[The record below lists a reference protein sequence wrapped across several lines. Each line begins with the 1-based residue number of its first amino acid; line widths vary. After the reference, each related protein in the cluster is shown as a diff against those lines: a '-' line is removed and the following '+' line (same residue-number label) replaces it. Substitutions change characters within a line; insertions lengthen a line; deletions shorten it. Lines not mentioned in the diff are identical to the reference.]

1 MPYVEG
7 RVVHDADSHIFE
19 PPGTAER
26 YADPAIRDRLG
37 EALRAI
43 AWSPAIQDAVAR
55 QRDPAFR
62 ARDADEIMLRKNQL
76 APGAV
81 LAQDRPAA
89 LDLLG
94 FASQLVFTTTYL
106 EPLRRFER
114 GDDLDLIYGLA
125 LAHNRAIVEFCR
137 ADPRLLPVGY
147 LPLGDIAR
155 AIRAAGEA
163 IELGV
168 AALMIPS
175 HRLRACSHSH
185 IGFDPIWARAQ
196 DAGVPIVFHVGGEEP
211 MDPIYK
217 VNGLPPVPDFHGG
230 DSNFTSVSYLAI
242 PYAPM
247 QTLGTMIYDGVLDRF
262 PRLRIGVIE
271 LGASWVPGWMR
282 ALDSGAEAF
291 RKNEDRLQRLGLKPS
306 EFVRRQVRVT
316 PYPHEPAGW
325 IVKNTGPEVAM
336 FSSDYPH
343 VEGGRNPMRRFEI
356 SLAECSD
363 AERRAFFCDN
373 FVDFMGPRLAPAR
386 PRPHAA

>member
-26 YADPAIRDRLG
+26 HADPAIRGRLAD
-37 EALRAI
+37 ALREL
-43 AWSPAIQDAVAR
+43 AWSSAEQAAVA
-55 QRDPAFR
+55 QQHDAAFR

-89 LDLLG
+89 LDQLG

-106 EPLRRFER
+106 DPLRAFER
-114 GDDLDLIYGLA
+114 GAELELLYGLA
-125 LAHNRAIVEFCR
+125 LAHNRAIIEFCA

-147 LPLGDIAR
+147 LPLADIER
-155 AIRAAGEA
+155 SIAAADQA
-163 IELGV
+163 IELGA
-168 AALMIPS
+168 AALMIAS
-175 HRLRACSHSH
+175 HPLRACSQSH
-185 IGFDPIWARAQ
+185 VGFDPIWARAQ
-196 DAGVPIVFHVGGEEP
+196 DAGVPIVFHVGGEQP

-217 VNGLPPVPDFHGG
+217 INGLPPVPDFHGG
-230 DSNFTSVSYLAI
+230 DANFTSVSYLAI

-262 PRLRIGVIE
+262 PRLRVGVIE

-282 ALDSGAEAF
+282 ALDSGADAF
-291 RKNEDRLQRLGLKPS
+291 RKNEDRLQRLRLKPS
-306 EFVRRQVRVT
+306 ELIRRQVRVT

-325 IVKNTGPEVAM
+325 IVANTGPEVAM

-343 VEGGRNPMRRFEI
+343 IEGGRNPLRRFEA
-356 SLAECSD
+356 SLAGCSD
-363 AERRAFFCDN
+363 AERRAFYCDN
-373 FVDFMGPRLAPAR
+373 FVDFIGAQRAGALHR
-386 PRPHAA
+386 

>member
-37 EALRAI
+37 EALRPF
-43 AWSPAIQDAVAR
+43 AWTQADHADVAQ

-62 ARDADEIMLRKNQL
+62 ARDADEIMLRKNQR
-76 APGAV
+76 ATGAV
-81 LAQDRPAA
+81 LPEDRPGA

-94 FASQLVFTTTYL
+94 FASQLVFTTSYL
-106 EPLRRFER
+106 EPLRVLER
-114 GDDLDLIYGLA
+114 GDDLDLLYGLA
-125 LAHNRAIVEFCR
+125 AAHNRAIVEFCR
-137 ADPRLLPVGY
+137 ADARLLPVGY

-155 AIRAAGEA
+155 SIAAAGQA

-175 HRLRACSHSH
+175 HPLRACSQSH
-185 IGFDPIWARAQ
+185 VGFDPIWARVQ
-196 DAGVPIVFHVGGEEP
+196 DAGVPIVFHVGGEQP
-211 MDPIYK
+211 MDPVYK
-217 VNGLPPVPDFHGG
+217 RNGLPPVPDFHGG
-230 DSNFTSVSYLAI
+230 DANFTSVSYLAI

-282 ALDSGAEAF
+282 ALDAGAEAF
-291 RKNEDRLQRLGLKPS
+291 RKNEDRLQRLSLKPS

-325 IVKNTGPEVAM
+325 IVANAGAEVTM

-343 VEGGRNPMRRFEI
+343 VEGGRNPLRRFEA
-356 SLAECSD
+356 SLAGCSD
-363 AERRAFFCDN
+363 AEHRAFFCDN
-373 FVDFMGPRLAPAR
+373 FVDFMGPRLAR
-386 PRPHAA
+386 

>member
-1 MPYVEG
+1 MPYNEG

-26 YADPAIRDRLG
+26 HADPGIRPRLA
-37 EALRAI
+37 EALRSL
-43 AWSPAIQDAVAR
+43 AWSSAEEAAVAR
-55 QRDPAFR
+55 QRDAAFR
-62 ARDADEIMLRKNQL
+62 ARDPEDIMLRKNQL

-81 LAQDRPAA
+81 LAEDRTAA

-106 EPLRRFER
+106 DSLRTFER
-114 GDDLDLIYGLA
+114 GADLDLSYGLA
-125 LAHNRAIVEFCR
+125 LAHNRAIVEFCGS
-137 ADPRLLPVGY
+137 DPRLLPVGY

-155 AIRAAGEA
+155 SIQAAAQA

-175 HRLRACSHSH
+175 HPLRVHSQSH

-196 DAGVPIVFHVGGEEP
+196 AAGVPIVFHVGGEQT
-211 MDPIYK
+211 MDPVYK
-217 VNGLPPVPDFHGG
+217 NNGLPPVPDFHGG
-230 DSNFTSVSYLAI
+230 DANFTSVTYLAI

-262 PRLRIGVIE
+262 PQLRIGVIE
-271 LGASWVPGWMR
+271 LGASWVPGWMH
-282 ALDSGAEAF
+282 ALDSGADAF
-291 RKNEDRLQRLGLKPS
+291 RKNEERLQRLTMKPS
-306 EFVRRQVRVT
+306 DFVRRQVRVT

-325 IVKNTGPEVAM
+325 IVKNAGPEVAM

-343 VEGGRNPMRRFEI
+343 VEGGRNPLRRFDT
-356 SLAECSD
+356 SLADCSD
-363 AERRAFFCDN
+363 AERRAFFRDN
-373 FVDFMGPRLAPAR
+373 FVDLMGPRLPAQLR
-386 PRPHAA
+386 T

>member
-26 YADPAIRDRLG
+26 FADPGIRDRLG
-37 EALRAI
+37 AALARFSWTPAMHEA
-43 AWSPAIQDAVAR
+43 VGR
-55 QRDPAFR
+55 QRDPGLR
-62 ARDADEIMLRKNQL
+62 ARDGDEIMLRKNQL

-81 LAQDRPAA
+81 LAEDRPAA

-94 FASQLVFTTTYL
+94 FASQLVFTTSYL
-106 EPLRRFER
+106 EPLRTFER

-125 LAHNRAIVEFCR
+125 AAHNRAIVEFCR
-137 ADPRLLPVGY
+137 PDPRLLPVGY

-155 AIRAAGEA
+155 SIAAAAQA

-175 HRLRACSHSH
+175 HRLRSCSQSH

-211 MDPIYK
+211 MDPVYK

-230 DSNFTSVSYLAI
+230 DANFTSVSYLAI

-271 LGASWVPGWMR
+271 LGASWLPGWMR

-291 RKNEDRLQRLGLKPS
+291 RKNEDRLQRLSLSPS

-325 IVKNTGPEVAM
+325 VVKNAGPEVAM

-343 VEGGRNPMRRFEI
+343 VEGGRHPMRRFEA
-356 SLAECSD
+356 SMAECSD
-363 AERRAFFCDN
+363 AERTAFFRAN
-373 FVDFMGPRLAPAR
+373 FVDLMGARLPAALR
-386 PRPHAA
+386 

>member
-7 RVVHDADSHIFE
+7 RIVHDADSHIFE

-26 YADPAIRDRLG
+26 HADPAIRERLA
-37 EALRAI
+37 EALRSL
-43 AWSPAIQDAVAR
+43 AWSAAAEAAVAQ

-62 ARDADEIMLRKNQL
+62 ARDADDIMLRKNQL

-81 LAQDRPAA
+81 LAEDRPGA

-106 EPLRRFER
+106 EPLRRFEL
-114 GDDLDLIYGLA
+114 GDDLDLSYGMA

-147 LPLGDIAR
+147 LPLGDLGR
-155 AIRAAGEA
+155 SVRAAAQA

-175 HRLRACSHSH
+175 HPLRTCSQSH
-185 IGFDPIWARAQ
+185 VGFDPIWARAQ
-196 DAGVPIVFHVGGEEP
+196 DAGVPIVFHVGGEQP
-211 MDPIYK
+211 MDPVYK

-230 DSNFTSVSYLAI
+230 DANFTSVSYLAI

-271 LGASWVPGWMR
+271 LGASWLPGWMR

-291 RKNEDRLQRLGLKPS
+291 RENEHRLQRLSMKPS
-306 EFVRRQVRVT
+306 ELVRRQVRVT

-325 IVKNTGPEVAM
+325 ILQNSGPEIAM

-343 VEGGRNPMRRFEI
+343 VEGGRHPLRRFEA
-356 SLAECSD
+356 SLAGCSD
-363 AERRAFFCDN
+363 AERQAFYCGN
-373 FVDFMGPRLAPAR
+373 FVDFLGPRVPAVRR
-386 PRPHAA
+386 P

>member
-1 MPYVEG
+1 MPYTEG

-26 YADPAIRDRLG
+26 HADPAIRERLG
-37 EALRAI
+37 DALRHI
-43 AWSPAIQDAVAR
+43 SWSAAVQTAVAQ
-55 QRDPAFR
+55 QRDAAFR
-62 ARDADEIMLRKNQL
+62 ARDPDEIMQRKNQL

-81 LAQDRPAA
+81 LAEDRPAA

-106 EPLRRFER
+106 EPLRTFER
-114 GDDLDLIYGLA
+114 GDDLDLSYGMA
-125 LAHNRAIVEFCR
+125 LAHNRAIVDFCR

-155 AIRAAGEA
+155 AVRAAAQA

-175 HRLRACSHSH
+175 HPLRSCSQSH

-196 DAGVPIVFHVGGEEP
+196 EAGVPIVFHVGGEQT
-211 MDPIYK
+211 MDPVYK
-217 VNGLPPVPDFHGG
+217 TNGLPPVPDFHGG
-230 DSNFTSVSYLAI
+230 DSNFTSVTYLAI

-262 PRLRIGVIE
+262 PALRIGVIE

-291 RKNEDRLQRLGLKPS
+291 RKNEDRLQRLSLKPS

-325 IVKNTGPEVAM
+325 VVKNTAPEVAM

-343 VEGGRNPMRRFEI
+343 VEGGRNPLRRFEA

-363 AERRAFFCDN
+363 AERRAFYCDN
-373 FVDFMGPRLAPAR
+373 FLDLMGPRMAAV
-386 PRPHAA
+386 PRR

>member
-26 YADPAIRDRLG
+26 HADPGIRDRLA
-37 EALRAI
+37 EALRGYDR
-43 AWSPAIQDAVAR
+43 WTPAMHDAVAQ
-55 QRDPAFR
+55 QRDPGLR
-62 ARDADEIMLRKNQL
+62 ARDGDEIMLRKNQL

-81 LAQDRPAA
+81 LAEDRSAA

-94 FASQLVFTTTYL
+94 FASQLVFTTSYL
-106 EPLRRFER
+106 EPLRAFER
-114 GDDLDLIYGLA
+114 GGDLDLIYGLA
-125 LAHNRAIVEFCR
+125 AAHNRAIVEFCR
-137 ADPRLLPVGY
+137 GDRRLLPVGY

-155 AIRAAGEA
+155 AVHAAAQA

-175 HRLRACSHSH
+175 HRLRTCSQSH

-196 DAGVPIVFHVGGEEP
+196 DAGMPIVFHVGGEEP
-211 MDPIYK
+211 MDPVYK
-217 VNGLPPVPDFHGG
+217 INGLPPVPDFHGG
-230 DSNFTSVSYLAI
+230 DANFTSVSYLAI

-282 ALDSGAEAF
+282 ALDSGADAF
-291 RKNEDRLQRLGLKPS
+291 RKNEVRLQKASLKPS

-325 IVKNTGPEVAM
+325 IVQNTGPEVAM

-343 VEGGRNPMRRFEI
+343 VEGGRNPMRRFEA

-363 AERRAFFCDN
+363 AERRGFFRDN
-373 FVDFMGPRLAPAR
+373 FVDLMGPRLASELR
-386 PRPHAA
+386 

>member
-26 YADPAIRDRLG
+26 HADPGIRDRLA
-37 EALRAI
+37 EALRGYDR
-43 AWSPAIQDAVAR
+43 WTPAMHDAVAQ
-55 QRDPAFR
+55 QRDPGLR
-62 ARDADEIMLRKNQL
+62 ARDGDEIMLRKNQL

-81 LAQDRPAA
+81 LAEDRSAA

-94 FASQLVFTTTYL
+94 FASQLVFTTSYL
-106 EPLRRFER
+106 EPLRAFER
-114 GDDLDLIYGLA
+114 GGDLDLIYGLA
-125 LAHNRAIVEFCR
+125 AAHNRAIVEFCR
-137 ADPRLLPVGY
+137 GDRRLLPVGY

-155 AIRAAGEA
+155 AVHAAAQA

-175 HRLRACSHSH
+175 HPLRAHSQSH

-196 DAGVPIVFHVGGEEP
+196 DAGIPIVFHVGGEEP
-211 MDPIYK
+211 MPPVYK

-247 QTLGTMIYDGVLDRF
+247 QTLGTLIYDGVLDRF

-291 RKNEDRLQRLGLKPS
+291 RKNEDRLQRLSLSPS
-306 EFVRRQVRVT
+306 EFVLRQVRVT

-325 IVKNTGPEVAM
+325 VVKNTGPEVAM

-343 VEGGRNPMRRFEI
+343 VEGGRNPLRRFEA
-356 SLAECSD
+356 SLTECSD
-363 AERRAFFCDN
+363 AERRAFYCDN
-373 FVDFMGPRLAPAR
+373 FLDLMGSAGAALAA
-386 PRPHAA
+386 

>member
-1 MPYVEG
+1 MPYNEG

-26 YADPAIRDRLG
+26 HADPAMRPRLA
-37 EALRAI
+37 EALRSL
-43 AWSPAIQDAVAR
+43 AWSSEQEAAVAR
-55 QRDPAFR
+55 QRDAAFR
-62 ARDADEIMLRKNQL
+62 ARDPEDIMLRKNQL

-81 LAQDRPAA
+81 LAEDRSAA

-106 EPLRRFER
+106 DSLRAFER
-114 GDDLDLIYGLA
+114 GDDLDLSYGLA
-125 LAHNRAIVEFCR
+125 LAHNRAIVEFCSR
-137 ADPRLLPVGY
+137 DSRLLPVGY
-147 LPLGDIAR
+147 LPLGEIAR
-155 AIRAAGEA
+155 SIQAAAQA

-175 HRLRACSHSH
+175 HPLRAHSQSH

-196 DAGVPIVFHVGGEEP
+196 EAGVPIVFHVGGEQT
-211 MDPIYK
+211 MDPVYK
-217 VNGLPPVPDFHGG
+217 NNGLPPVPDFHGG
-230 DSNFTSVSYLAI
+230 DANFTSVTYLAI

-282 ALDSGAEAF
+282 ALDSGADAF
-291 RKNEDRLQRLGLKPS
+291 RKNEERLKQLSMKPS
-306 EFVRRQVRVT
+306 DFVRRQVRVT

-325 IVKNTGPEVAM
+325 IVKNAGPEVAM

-343 VEGGRNPMRRFEI
+343 VEGGRNPLRRFDT
-356 SLAECSD
+356 SLADCSD
-363 AERRAFFCDN
+363 AERGAFYRDN
-373 FVDFMGPRLAPAR
+373 FVDLMGPRLPAQLR
-386 PRPHAA
+386 S

>member
-1 MPYVEG
+1 MPYNEG
-7 RVVHDADSHIFE
+7 RVIHDADSHIFE

-26 YADPAIRDRLG
+26 HADPAVRARLA
-37 EALRAI
+37 EALRSLEWTA
-43 AWSPAIQDAVAR
+43 AADAAVAR
-55 QRDPAFR
+55 QRDVAFR
-62 ARDADEIMLRKNQL
+62 ARDPEEIMLRKNQL

-106 EPLRRFER
+106 EPLRTFER
-114 GDDLDLIYGLA
+114 GDDVDLIYGLA
-125 LAHNRAIVEFCR
+125 AAHNRAIVEFCR
-137 ADPRLLPVGY
+137 PDPRLLPVGY

-155 AIRAAGEA
+155 SVAAAAEA
-163 IELGV
+163 IELGA

-175 HRLRACSHSH
+175 HRLRSCSQSH

-211 MDPIYK
+211 MDPVYK

-230 DSNFTSVSYLAI
+230 DANFTSVSYLAI

-271 LGASWVPGWMR
+271 LGASWLPGWMR

-291 RKNEDRLQRLGLKPS
+291 RKNEERLQRLSLRPS

-325 IVKNTGPEVAM
+325 VVKNAGPEIAM

-343 VEGGRNPMRRFEI
+343 VEGGRHPMRRFEA
-356 SLAECSD
+356 SMAECSD
-363 AERRAFFCDN
+363 AERAAFFRDN
-373 FVDFMGPRLAPAR
+373 FVDLMGARLPAALR
-386 PRPHAA
+386 

>member
-26 YADPAIRDRLG
+26 HADPAIRGRLG
-37 EALRAI
+37 EALRALQWTA
-43 AWSPAIQDAVAR
+43 AWHAAVDR
-55 QRDPAFR
+55 QRDPALR
-62 ARDADEIMLRKNQL
+62 ARDADEIMLRKDTL

-81 LAQDRPAA
+81 LAEDRPAA

-106 EPLRRFER
+106 DPLRRFEL
-114 GDDLDLIYGLA
+114 GDDLDLLYGLA
-125 LAHNRAIVEFCR
+125 TAHNRAIVEFCR
-137 ADPRLLPVGY
+137 GDARLLPVGY
-147 LPLGDIAR
+147 LPLGDLAR
-155 AIRAAGEA
+155 AAAAADQA

-168 AALMIPS
+168 AALMIAS
-175 HRLRACSHSH
+175 HPLRAHSQSHV
-185 IGFDPIWARAQ
+185 GLDPVWARAQ
-196 DAGVPIVFHVGGEEP
+196 EAGVPIVFHVGGEQT

-230 DSNFTSVSYLAI
+230 DANFTSVSYLAI

-262 PRLRIGVIE
+262 PRLKIGVIE

-282 ALDSGAEAF
+282 ALDAGAEAF
-291 RKNEDRLQRLGLKPS
+291 RRNEIRLQQLSLLPG

-325 IVKNTGPEVAM
+325 IVQNAGPEVAM

-343 VEGGRNPMRRFEI
+343 VEGGRNPMRRFEA
-356 SLAECSD
+356 SLAGCSD
-363 AERRAFFCDN
+363 AERRGFFRDN
-373 FVDFMGPRLAPAR
+373 FVDFMGARVTALPR
-386 PRPHAA
+386 H

>member
-1 MPYVEG
+1 MPYVAG

-26 YADPAIRDRLG
+26 FADPGIRDRLG
-37 EALRAI
+37 AALARF
-43 AWSPAIQDAVAR
+43 AWTPAMHEAVAK
-55 QRDPAFR
+55 QRDPALR
-62 ARDADEIMLRKNQL
+62 ARDSDEIMLRKNQL

-81 LAQDRPAA
+81 LAEDRPAA

-94 FASQLVFTTTYL
+94 FASQLVFTTSYL
-106 EPLRRFER
+106 EPLRTFER
-114 GDDLDLIYGLA
+114 GDDLDLIFGLA
-125 LAHNRAIVEFCR
+125 AAHNRAIVEFCR
-137 ADPRLLPVGY
+137 PDPRLLPVGY

-155 AIRAAGEA
+155 AVAAAAHA

-175 HRLRACSHSH
+175 HRLRSCSQSH

-211 MDPIYK
+211 MDPVYK

-230 DSNFTSVSYLAI
+230 DANFTSVSYLAI

-262 PRLRIGVIE
+262 PRLKIGVIE
-271 LGASWVPGWMR
+271 LGASWLPGWMR

-291 RKNEDRLQRLGLKPS
+291 RKNEDRLQRLSLPPS

-325 IVKNTGPEVAM
+325 VVKNSGSEIAM

-343 VEGGRNPMRRFEI
+343 VEGGRHPMRRFDA
-356 SLAECSD
+356 SMAECSD
-363 AERRAFFCDN
+363 AERTAFFRDN
-373 FVDFMGPRLAPAR
+373 FVDLMGARLPVQLR
-386 PRPHAA
+386 

>member
-7 RVVHDADSHIFE
+7 RIVHDADSHIFE

-26 YADPAIRDRLG
+26 HADPAIRARLG
-37 EALRAI
+37 EALRQL
-43 AWSPAIQDAVAR
+43 AWSADMEAAVAQ

-62 ARDADEIMLRKNQL
+62 ARDASEIMLRKNQL

-81 LAQDRPAA
+81 LSEDRPAA

-106 EPLRRFER
+106 DALRELER
-114 GDDLDLIYGLA
+114 GDDLDLSYGLA

-137 ADPRLLPVGY
+137 ADRRLLPVGY
-147 LPLGDIAR
+147 LPLGDLAR
-155 AIRAAGEA
+155 SIHAAGQA

-175 HRLRACSHSH
+175 HPLRARSQSHV
-185 IGFDPIWARAQ
+185 GFDPIWARAQ
-196 DAGVPIVFHVGGEEP
+196 DAGVPIVFHVGGEQP

-230 DSNFTSVSYLAI
+230 DANFTSVSYLAI

-291 RKNEDRLQRLGLKPS
+291 RKNEDRLQRLSLTPS

-325 IVKNTGPEVAM
+325 IVASSGPEIAM

-343 VEGGRNPMRRFEI
+343 VEGGRHPLRRFDT
-356 SLAECSD
+356 SLAGCTD
-363 AERRAFFCDN
+363 AERHAFFCDN
-373 FVDFMGPRLAPAR
+373 FVDFMGPRL
-386 PRPHAA
+386 PRA

>member
-26 YADPAIRDRLG
+26 HADPAIRDRLG
-37 EALRAI
+37 EALRRL
-43 AWSPAIQDAVAR
+43 AWSAAEQDAVAR
-55 QRDPAFR
+55 QRDAAFR
-62 ARDADEIMLRKNQL
+62 ARDADEILLRKNQL

-81 LAQDRPAA
+81 LAEDRPGA

-106 EPLRRFER
+106 DPLRELER
-114 GDDLDLIYGLA
+114 AGDLDLLYGLA
-125 LAHNRAIVEFCR
+125 LGHNRAIVEFCR

-147 LPLGDIAR
+147 LPLADLERSA
-155 AIRAAGEA
+155 RAAGQA
-163 IELGV
+163 IDLGV

-175 HRLRACSHSH
+175 HPLRACSQSH
-185 IGFDPIWARAQ
+185 VGFDPIWARAQ
-196 DAGVPIVFHVGGEEP
+196 ESGVPVVFHVGGEQP
-211 MDPIYK
+211 MDPVYK

-291 RKNEDRLQRLGLKPS
+291 RKNEERLQRLSLKPS

-325 IVKNTGPEVAM
+325 IVKNTGPEVMM

-343 VEGGRNPMRRFEI
+343 VEGGRNPLRRFET
-356 SLAECSD
+356 SLGECSD
-363 AERRAFFCDN
+363 AERQAFFCDN
-373 FVDFMGPRLAPAR
+373 FADLVGPRLPAPRAAR
-386 PRPHAA
+386 RA

>member
-26 YADPAIRDRLG
+26 YADPAIRDRLH
-37 EALRAI
+37 EALQRFEWGPGART
-43 AWSPAIQDAVAR
+43 ATAEAEVAR

-62 ARDADEIMLRKNQL
+62 ARDADEIMLRKNHL

-81 LAQDRPAA
+81 LAEDRPGA

-94 FASQLVFTTTYL
+94 FASQLVFTTSYL
-106 EPLRRFER
+106 EPLRALEH
-114 GDDLDLIYGLA
+114 GDDLDLSYGLA
-125 LAHNRAIVEFCR
+125 AAHNRAIVEFCR
-137 ADPRLLPVGY
+137 ADRRLLPVGY

-155 AIRAAGEA
+155 AVRAAGVA

-175 HRLRACSHSH
+175 HPLRAHAQSH
-185 IGFDPIWARAQ
+185 IGFDALWARAEE
-196 DAGVPIVFHVGGEEP
+196 AGVPIVFHVGGEQT
-211 MDPIYK
+211 MDPVYK
-217 VNGLPPVPDFHGG
+217 INGLPPVPDFHGG
-230 DSNFTSVSYLAI
+230 DANFTSVSYLAI

-291 RKNEDRLQRLGLKPS
+291 RKNEDRLQRLSLTPS
-306 EFVRRQVRVT
+306 AARST
-316 PYPHEPAGW
+316 A
-325 IVKNTGPEVAM
+325 TT
-336 FSSDYPH
+336 SST
-343 VEGGRNPMRRFEI
+343 
-356 SLAECSD
+356 
-363 AERRAFFCDN
+363 
-373 FVDFMGPRLAPAR
+373 
-386 PRPHAA
+386 

>member
-26 YADPAIRDRLG
+26 YADPGIRDRLG
-37 EALRAI
+37 EALRRFTFTQSPDMDAQI
-43 AWSPAIQDAVAR
+43 AQ

-62 ARDADEIMLRKNQL
+62 ARDADEIMLRKNWL

-81 LAQDRPAA
+81 LPEDRPGA

-94 FASQLVFTTTYL
+94 FASQLVFTTSYL
-106 EPLRRFER
+106 EPLRDFER
-114 GDDLDLIYGLA
+114 GDDLDLIFGLA
-125 LAHNRAIVEFCR
+125 VAHNRAIVDFCR

-147 LPLGDIAR
+147 LPLGDIDR
-155 AIRAAGEA
+155 AIRAAGQA

-175 HRLRACSHSH
+175 HPLRACSQSH

-196 DAGVPIVFHVGGEEP
+196 DAGVPIVFHVGGEQP

-217 VNGLPPVPDFHGG
+217 VNGLAPVPDFHGG
-230 DSNFTSVSYLAI
+230 DANFTSVSYLAI
-242 PYAPM
+242 PYGPM

-291 RKNEDRLQRLGLKPS
+291 RKNEERLQRLSLKPS
-306 EFVRRQVRVT
+306 ELVRRQVRVT

-325 IVKNTGPEVAM
+325 VVSNAGPEVAM

-343 VEGGRNPMRRFEI
+343 VEGGRNPLRRFEA
-356 SLAECSD
+356 SLAECTE

-373 FVDFMGPRLAPAR
+373 FVDFMGPRLAPV
-386 PRPHAA
+386 PRR

>member
-26 YADPAIRDRLG
+26 HADPGIRDRLA
-37 EALRAI
+37 EALRGYDR
-43 AWSPAIQDAVAR
+43 WTPAMHDAVAQ
-55 QRDPAFR
+55 QRDPGLR

-81 LAQDRPAA
+81 LAEDRSAA

-94 FASQLVFTTTYL
+94 FASQLVFTTSYL
-106 EPLRRFER
+106 EPLRAFER
-114 GDDLDLIYGLA
+114 GGDLDLIYGLA
-125 LAHNRAIVEFCR
+125 AAHNRAIVEFCR
-137 ADPRLLPVGY
+137 GDRRLLPVGY

-155 AIRAAGEA
+155 AVHAAAQA

-175 HRLRACSHSH
+175 HRLRSCSQSH

-211 MDPIYK
+211 MDPVYK

-230 DSNFTSVSYLAI
+230 DANFTSVSYLAI

-282 ALDSGAEAF
+282 ALDSGADAF
-291 RKNEDRLQRLGLKPS
+291 RKNEVRLQKASLKPS

-325 IVKNTGPEVAM
+325 IVQNTGPEVAM

-343 VEGGRNPMRRFEI
+343 VEGGRHPMRRFEA
-356 SLAECSD
+356 SLAGCSD
-363 AERRAFFCDN
+363 AERRGFFRDN
-373 FVDFMGPRLAPAR
+373 FVDLMGPRLASELR
-386 PRPHAA
+386 

>member
-1 MPYVEG
+1 MPYSEG
-7 RVVHDADSHIFE
+7 SVVHDADSHIFE

-26 YADPAIRDRLG
+26 FADPGIRDRLA
-37 EALRAI
+37 EALRGL
-43 AWSPAIQDAVAR
+43 AWSRAIEAAVAQ
-55 QRDPAFR
+55 QRDAAFR
-62 ARDADEIMLRKNQL
+62 ARDADEIMLRKNWL

-81 LAQDRPAA
+81 LAEDRPGA

-106 EPLRRFER
+106 APLRDFER
-114 GDDLDLIYGLA
+114 GDDLDLMYGLA

-155 AIRAAGEA
+155 AIRAAAQA

-175 HRLRACSHSH
+175 HPLRACSQSH
-185 IGFDPIWARAQ
+185 VGFDPIWARAEE
-196 DAGVPIVFHVGGEEP
+196 AGVPIVFHVGGEQP
-211 MDPIYK
+211 MDPVYK
-217 VNGLPPVPDFHGG
+217 INGLPPVPDFHGG

-282 ALDSGAEAF
+282 ALDSGADAF
-291 RKNEDRLQRLGLKPS
+291 RKNEERLQRLSLRPS

-325 IVKNTGPEVAM
+325 VVRNTGPEVAM

-343 VEGGRNPMRRFEI
+343 IEGGRSPLRRFEA
-356 SLAECSD
+356 SLTDCGQAEKD
-363 AERRAFFCDN
+363 AFYCHN
-373 FVDFMGPRLAPAR
+373 FLDLMEPRLASA
-386 PRPHAA
+386 PRR